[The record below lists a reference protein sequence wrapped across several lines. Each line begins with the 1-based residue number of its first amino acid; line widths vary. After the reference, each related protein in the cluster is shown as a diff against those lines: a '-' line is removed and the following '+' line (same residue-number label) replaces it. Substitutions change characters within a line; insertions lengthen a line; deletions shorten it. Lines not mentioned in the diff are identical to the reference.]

1 MMGRAG
7 SPLSG
12 IGLMLAAMALFSAV
26 GACGK
31 AVLALGLPLPL
42 FMLSRAVIT
51 MAALSPFLLRRGA
64 AGLLAT
70 RHPWMHLGRG
80 LCGVFS
86 MGLSTL
92 ALSLIPLADAIALNQ
107 ARPLWL
113 LVIAVLFLGEKVGW
127 RRPLAALVGFA
138 GVLVVAFG
146 EDGAGVA
153 LGLNA
158 GTLAALGASISGA
171 GVGAYVRRLASV
183 GEPPFRVVFLYGVV
197 SLVVWMVPSLVVWQT
212 PTVEQTVLLLAAG
225 LLAIGGD
232 FLASLA
238 ARRAEASLLAPVE
251 FVQVPLGA
259 LIGFFLFSERPG
271 VPLFAGAGLMM
282 LSVAY
287 IARREAVLAR
297 QQRQMSL
304 PRTSSPAEAA
314 DQRVS

>member
-1 MMGRAG
+1 MRVGAA

-12 IGLMLAAMALFSAV
+12 ILLMLAAMALFSLMGGCA
-26 GACGK
+26 K

-51 MAALSPFLLRRGA
+51 MIALSPFLMRRGG

-80 LCGVFS
+80 LCGVLS

-92 ALSLIPLADAIALNQ
+92 ALSLIPLADAIALTQ

-127 RRPLAALVGFA
+127 RRPLAGLVGFA

-146 EDGAGVA
+146 EGGAGGA
-153 LGLNA
+153 LGLNP
-158 GTLAALGASISGA
+158 GTLAALSASIAGA
-171 GVGAYVRRLASV
+171 GVGAYVRRLAAT

-197 SLVVWMVPSLVVWQT
+197 SLVAWTVPSLAVWQT
-212 PTVEQTVLLLAAG
+212 PTAEQALLLLAAG
-225 LLAIGGD
+225 LSAIAGD
-232 FLASLA
+232 FLASHA

-259 LIGFFLFSERPG
+259 LIGFFAFGERPG
-271 VPLFAGAGLMM
+271 WPLFAGAALMT
-282 LSVAY
+282 LSVGY
-287 IARREAVLAR
+287 IARREATLAR
-297 QQRQMSL
+297 QR
-304 PRTSSPAEAA
+304 RAA
-314 DQRVS
+314 AP

>member
-1 MMGRAG
+1 
-7 SPLSG
+7 
-12 IGLMLAAMALFSAV
+12 
-26 GACGK
+26 
-31 AVLALGLPLPL
+31 
-42 FMLSRAVIT
+42 
-51 MAALSPFLLRRGA
+51 
-64 AGLLAT
+64 
-70 RHPWMHLGRG
+70 MHLGRG

-127 RRPLAALVGFA
+127 RRPLAGLIGFA

-158 GTLAALGASISGA
+158 GTLAALAASISGA

-197 SLVVWMVPSLVVWQT
+197 SLVVWTVPSLAVWQT
-212 PTVEQTVLLLAAG
+212 PTGAQAVLLLAAG

-232 FLASLA
+232 FLASHA

-259 LIGFFLFSERPG
+259 LIGFFLFAERPG
-271 VPLFAGAGLMM
+271 WPLFAGAGLMM

-297 QQRQMSL
+297 R
-304 PRTSSPAEAA
+304 RRVAEAA
-314 DQRVS
+314 AEAAAEAGEISPGRG

>member
-1 MMGRAG
+1 MKGRGGA
-7 SPLSG
+7 PLSG
-12 IGLMLAAMALFSAV
+12 IGLMLVAMGLFAIVS
-26 GACGK
+26 ACGK

-42 FMLSRAVIT
+42 FMLSRAVLT
-51 MAALSPFLLRRGA
+51 LLFLSPWLARRGS

-70 RHPWMHLGRG
+70 RRPWMHLGRG
-80 LCGVFS
+80 ICGILS

-127 RRPLAALVGFA
+127 RRPLAALVGFF

-146 EDGAGVA
+146 EGGAGGAPGFSQGV
-153 LGLNA
+153 LNA

-183 GEPPFRVVFLYGVV
+183 GEPPFRVVFLYGLI
-197 SLVVWMVPSLVVWQT
+197 SLVVWTVPSLAVWQT
-212 PTVEQTVLLLAAG
+212 PSAAQAVLLLAAG
-225 LLAIGGD
+225 LLAIAGD
-232 FLASLA
+232 FLASHA

-259 LIGFFLFSERPG
+259 LIGFFLFAERPG
-271 VPLFAGAGLMM
+271 WPLFAGVALML

-297 QQRQMSL
+297 AR
-304 PRTSSPAEAA
+304 RAEAA
-314 DQRVS
+314 LEISRGRG